1 MKPTQEQILSAL
13 NKLIRENKTELKT
26 EKVELSVVNDLKV
39 ILKSSEKLK
48 KESKANLK
56 SAESFNKQSVQLLK
70 KQETLD
76 KELVKAEQSAK
87 KVYNEFISGAKE
99 LGVDPKDSPAF
110 KINEEILSNLL
121 LSSTEDDIK
130 SVLTMRL
137 K

>member
-76 KELVKAEQSAK
+76 KELVKAEKSAK
-87 KVYNEFISGAKE
+87 KVYKTI
-99 LGVDPKDSPAF
+99 
-110 KINEEILSNLL
+110 SNLL
-121 LSSTEDDIK
+121 VVQK
-130 SVLTMRL
+130 N
-137 K
+137 